1 MAQVIG
7 CKGVGDCLQHVLPGS
22 LLLGFPLSLAR
33 IETSN
38 PFLPLA
44 AWISTGPSQGR
55 SLQRFPALVGFL
67 GDMRVRVSSK
77 PMNSYLFSG
86 GGGMAAKSSTSVV
99 KEQFDLDAMM
109 ELGLTEDDL

>member
-1 MAQVIG
+1 
-7 CKGVGDCLQHVLPGS
+7 
-22 LLLGFPLSLAR
+22 
-33 IETSN
+33 
-38 PFLPLA
+38 
-44 AWISTGPSQGR
+44 
-55 SLQRFPALVGFL
+55 
-67 GDMRVRVSSK
+67 MRVRVSSK